1 MSKIIC
7 TSAIDGAVEWV
18 AQADA
23 KLSEAIARKGE
34 ACKTGFPDTAYYLP
48 IIYSL
53 TGEKVETLGDMR
65 KILNRAK
72 LLLPQRPSEHIWLP
86 YLGNAL
92 DAGIASLFACEIIE
106 ACKYCIGP
114 NPIDGI
120 WLGAAND
127 IILRERGVE
136 FVDGTAPGFAA
147 ITGAAP
153 SKDIAVKI
161 ARQLQEKNLYI
172 FMGGCTNGVQFAE
185 QLADAGVELG
195 WKTRLVPYGRDVSA
209 LIYALGFANRVAL
222 SFGGIKPGD
231 FRGNLKYNKN
241 RIFAFVLTFGEVT
254 PDKYAIAAGA
264 INYGFPVIADTAIP
278 QILPTGVCTYE
289 HVVSSV
295 PYESMVE
302 KALEVRGCKIKV
314 TKVPIPVAFG
324 PAFEGEI
331 VRRADM
337 QCEWGSK
344 GNIGFEWL
352 RMKELNEIEDGKI
365 TIVGPDITDCAEG
378 STNTIAIII
387 DVAGRKMQKDFEP
400 VLERQTH
407 NFINCAE
414 GVQHIGQRDIV
425 WIRISKN
432 SFKQGFRLKHLG
444 SILHASLH
452 NDFGAIVDKVQ
463 VTIYTEKDKVDGLL
477 PQARESFRDRDLRIA
492 GLTDEAVDTY
502 YSCTLCQSFAPNHVC
517 VIPPERT
524 GLCGAYSWLDCRAAY
539 EINPTGPNQ
548 PIQKGGTI
556 DAAKGEWEGINKF
569 VNDNSHRS
577 VERFTFYSLMDSPMT
592 TCGCC
597 EAVMIIVPE
606 ANGVM
611 IVSRDDLSMT
621 PCGMTFTTLM
631 ATVGGGQQTP
641 GMMGHSKRWVTS
653 PKFIPYE
660 GGIKRVVWISKNIK
674 EEFAEELK
682 AACERA
688 GVPDL
693 MDKIADSDSATTLEE
708 LLPFL
713 EQKGHPALTMEPLL

>member
-7 TSAIDGAVEWV
+7 ASAIDGAVEWV

-23 KLSEAIARKGE
+23 KLSEAIAKKGE
-34 ACKTGFPDTAYYLP
+34 NCKTGFPDTAYYLP

-185 QLADAGVELG
+185 QLADADVELG

-477 PQARESFRDRDLRIA
+477 PQARESFRERDLRIA

-548 PIQKGGTI
+548 PIQKGSTI

-569 VNDNSHRS
+569 VHDNSHRS
-577 VERFTFYSLMDSPMT
+577 EERFTFYSLMDSPMT
-592 TCGCC
+592 TSGCC

-693 MDKIADSDSATTLEE
+693 IDKIADSDSATSLEE